1 MADGSVSIRIP
12 PEKGYGLTL
21 DCDLSKIQDEA
32 QAALFCSKIASV
44 RALVQV
50 RLPTQTNEPSARL
63 PSRDQ
68 ESDASFSLSLSLSL
82 SLDRSRVPFPWN
94 EKGIPLRKILTDLQ
108 QGKSVEKKAS
118 GLQVKK
124 SKSMYVKPLEDSVV
138 VVFPVHLDDEN
149 DATLAVNFLQVS

>member
-1 MADGSVSIRIP
+1 MADGSVSIRTP

-68 ESDASFSLSLSLSL
+68 ESDASFSLSLSL

>member
-1 MADGSVSIRIP
+1 MADGSVSIRTP

-82 SLDRSRVPFPWN
+82 SRSVTPAISLER
-94 EKGIPLRKILTDLQ
+94 KG
-108 QGKSVEKKAS
+108 
-118 GLQVKK
+118 
-124 SKSMYVKPLEDSVV
+124 
-138 VVFPVHLDDEN
+138 N
-149 DATLAVNFLQVS
+149 TLAQDPHRPAAGQVRGEEG

>member
-63 PSRDQ
+63 PSPDQ
-68 ESDASFSLSLSLSL
+68 ESDASFSLSLSRSVTRSISL
-82 SLDRSRVPFPWN
+82 ER
-94 EKGIPLRKILTDLQ
+94 KG
-108 QGKSVEKKAS
+108 
-118 GLQVKK
+118 
-124 SKSMYVKPLEDSVV
+124 
-138 VVFPVHLDDEN
+138 N
-149 DATLAVNFLQVS
+149 TLAQDPHRPAAGQVRGEEG

>member
-63 PSRDQ
+63 PSQDQ

-82 SLDRSRVPFPWN
+82 DRYRPTQR
-94 EKGIPLRKILTDLQ
+94 LL
-108 QGKSVEKKAS
+108 AS
-118 GLQVKK
+118 YSGGAHML
-124 SKSMYVKPLEDSVV
+124 M
-138 VVFPVHLDDEN
+138 HLD
-149 DATLAVNFLQVS
+149 ATTTHAHRSSYTHLAALGPSLLPKARVRLERVERH

>member
-1 MADGSVSIRIP
+1 MADGSVSIRTP

-50 RLPTQTNEPSARL
+50 RIPTQTNEPSARL

-68 ESDASFSLSLSLSL
+68 ESDASFSLSLSL
-82 SLDRSRVPFPWN
+82 DRSRPPFPWN

>member
-63 PSRDQ
+63 PSPDQ
-68 ESDASFSLSLSLSL
+68 ESDASFSLSRSVTPAISLE
-82 SLDRSRVPFPWN
+82 R
-94 EKGIPLRKILTDLQ
+94 KG
-108 QGKSVEKKAS
+108 
-118 GLQVKK
+118 
-124 SKSMYVKPLEDSVV
+124 
-138 VVFPVHLDDEN
+138 N
-149 DATLAVNFLQVS
+149 TLAQDPHRPAAGQVRGEEG

>member
-44 RALVQV
+44 RALVQE

-63 PSRDQ
+63 PSQDQ
-68 ESDASFSLSLSLSL
+68 ESDASFSLSLSL

>member
-63 PSRDQ
+63 PSQDQ
-68 ESDASFSLSLSLSL
+68 ESDASFSLSRSVMPAISLE
-82 SLDRSRVPFPWN
+82 R
-94 EKGIPLRKILTDLQ
+94 KGNTVAQDPHRPAA
-108 QGKSVEKKAS
+108 G
-118 GLQVKK
+118 QVRG
-124 SKSMYVKPLEDSVV
+124 E
-138 VVFPVHLDDEN
+138 EG
-149 DATLAVNFLQVS
+149 

>member
-68 ESDASFSLSLSLSL
+68 ESDASFSLSLSL

>member
-68 ESDASFSLSLSLSL
+68 ESDASFSLS
-82 SLDRSRVPFPWN
+82 RSVTPAIFLER
-94 EKGIPLRKILTDLQ
+94 KGNTVAQDPHRPAA
-108 QGKSVEKKAS
+108 G
-118 GLQVKK
+118 QVRG
-124 SKSMYVKPLEDSVV
+124 E
-138 VVFPVHLDDEN
+138 EG
-149 DATLAVNFLQVS
+149 

>member
-63 PSRDQ
+63 PSQDQ
-68 ESDASFSLSLSLSL
+68 ESDASFSLSLSL

>member
-82 SLDRSRVPFPWN
+82 SIGHAFHFLGTKREYPCARSSPTCSRASPW
-94 EKGIPLRKILTDLQ
+94 RRR
-108 QGKSVEKKAS
+108 
-118 GLQVKK
+118 
-124 SKSMYVKPLEDSVV
+124 
-138 VVFPVHLDDEN
+138 
-149 DATLAVNFLQVS
+149 LAVCR

>member
-50 RLPTQTNEPSARL
+50 RLPTHPRNRETAS
-63 PSRDQ
+63 D
-68 ESDASFSLSLSLSL
+68 DASSNARQMQLLPVRRRPRS
-82 SLDRSRVPFPWN
+82 DRR
-94 EKGIPLRKILTDLQ
+94 G
-108 QGKSVEKKAS
+108 
-118 GLQVKK
+118 
-124 SKSMYVKPLEDSVV
+124 
-138 VVFPVHLDDEN
+138 
-149 DATLAVNFLQVS
+149 